1 MSYRICFTCNTHF
14 CYLCSSWLSED
25 NPYAHFNTE
34 GGECYMKLWEL
45 EEGDGE
51 GARGVPVRAP
61 PADHRRAA
69 ADVVVQLHRPQRAPV
84 PVRAPSPPPA
94 VRVNP
99 RIRQGL
105 ARPRPVGGLPE
116 QARGYPPM
124 QGLQRFLQM
133 VEDDN
138 EEDWD
143 SDELEEGVDVD

>member
-1 MSYRICFTCNTHF
+1 
-14 CYLCSSWLSED
+14 
-25 NPYAHFNTE
+25 
-34 GGECYMKLWEL
+34 MKLWEL